1 MRLSITLTALFLF
14 GAALSLAQQPNPAVT
29 AQAIGQANLRAADS
43 VDSPLI
49 GEIRAGA
56 SYPVLGRSQFYPW
69 LLLGEPGAN
78 TPKGWVYEALVTVSG
93 NIQTLPFSDLTMTA
107 STPTAPLVPDDVPSS
122 LAVTGETTGEVNIR
136 YGPGIEYPR
145 LGVAFAGERYE
156 ITGYHTQR
164 PWVRIRFADSPNQ
177 QAWIARSL
185 LNISGRL
192 NSAPAIAQ
200 LPTNL
205 PALTATPSVISAS
218 GLAGQAAVALSP
230 AFEALGNDLWHLTLE
245 HGFDPAT
252 SRFGALFVMDLQ
264 SGEALAFGD
273 DFAFSGTSIN
283 KIAILAA
290 LYQTLQEPPAR
301 ETAVDIANTMICS
314 ENAATNR
321 LLSHIGGDPYSG
333 AEAVTELYQQ
343 LGLTRSFLAAPFTT
357 AGTPEPPPRPIVFPQ
372 TSADQTRAN
381 PDAANQMTVADVGAL
396 LAHVHQCAYHESGA
410 LADVFGGAIQPRE
423 CRQMLHVMSNNTVDA
438 LLKAGVPADL
448 RVAHKHGWIPDTHG
462 NAALFFTP
470 GGDYVIVM
478 MLFQPTWLNF
488 QQSLPLIAEVSRRVY
503 NHFNPDRPQTAIRDG
518 FIPEADS
525 CNYRGDPLVADLMQS
540 SWPE

>member
-1 MRLSITLTALFLF
+1 MRLSIALTALFLF
-14 GAALSLAQQPNPAVT
+14 CAALSLAQQPAVT
-29 AQAIGQANLRAADS
+29 AQALGQANLRAADS
-43 VDSPLI
+43 IDSQLI
-49 GEIRAGA
+49 GEIRAGV

-93 NIQTLPFSDLTMTA
+93 NIQALPFSDLTLTA
-107 STPTAPLVPDDVPSS
+107 STPAAPPAPDDAPSIFS
-122 LAVTGETTGEVNIR
+122 VTGETTGEVNIR

-145 LGVAFAGERYE
+145 LGVAFAGERHQ

-177 QAWIARSL
+177 QAWIARGL

-192 NSAPAIAQ
+192 DSAPAIAQ
-200 LPTNL
+200 LPANL

-218 GLAGQAAVALSP
+218 GQTALGP

-252 SRFGALFVMDLQ
+252 SRFGALFMMDLQ
-264 SGEALAFGD
+264 SGQALSFGD

-290 LYQTLQEPPAR
+290 LYQTLSEPPAMD
-301 ETAVDIANTMICS
+301 TAVDIANTMICS

-321 LLSHIGGDPYSG
+321 LLSRIGGDPYTG
-333 AEAVTELYQQ
+333 AEAVTELYRR
-343 LGLTRSFLAAPFTT
+343 LGLPRSFLVAPFTT
-357 AGTPEPPPRPIVFPQ
+357 VGTPEPPPRPIVFPQ

-396 LAHVHQCAYHESGA
+396 LAHAHQCAYQESGA
-410 LADVFGGAIQPRE
+410 LIDLFGGDIQPRE
-423 CRQMLHVMSNNTVDA
+423 CRQMLHVMSSNTVDA
-438 LLKAGVPADL
+438 LLKAGAPANL

-462 NAALFFTP
+462 SAALFFTP

-488 QQSLPLIAEVSRRVY
+488 QQSLPLIAEVARRVY
-503 NHFNPDRPQTAIRDG
+503 NHFNPDQPQNAIREG
-518 FIPEADS
+518 FIPEVDS
-525 CNYRGDPLVADLMQS
+525 CNYRGDPLIADLMQP

>member
-1 MRLSITLTALFLF
+1 MVILMRLSITLTALFLF
-14 GAALSLAQQPNPAVT
+14 GAALSLAQQPAVT
-29 AQAIGQANLRAADS
+29 AQALGQANLRAADS
-43 VDSPLI
+43 IDSQLI
-49 GEIRAGA
+49 GEIRAGV

-93 NIQTLPFSDLTMTA
+93 NSQTLPFSDLTLTA
-107 STPTAPLVPDDVPSS
+107 STPTAPPVSDDVPSGF
-122 LAVTGETTGEVNIR
+122 AVTGETTGEVNIR

-145 LGVAFAGERYE
+145 LGVAFAGERYD

-177 QAWIARSL
+177 QAWIARDL

-200 LPTNL
+200 LPANL

-218 GLAGQAAVALSP
+218 GQTALSP

-264 SGEALAFGD
+264 SGQALTFGD

-283 KIAILAA
+283 KIAILAT
-290 LYQTLQEPPAR
+290 LYQTLSEPPSMD
-301 ETAVDIANTMICS
+301 TAVDIANTMICS

-321 LLSHIGGDPYSG
+321 LLSRIGGDPYTG

-343 LGLTRSFLAAPFTT
+343 IGLPRSFLVAPFTT
-357 AGTPEPPPRPIVFPQ
+357 VGTPEPPPRPIVFPQ

-381 PDAANQMTVADVGAL
+381 PDAANQMTVADVGVL

-410 LADVFGGAIQPRE
+410 LIDLFDGDIQPRE
-423 CRQMLHVMSNNTVDA
+423 CRQMLHVMSSNTVDA
-438 LLKAGVPADL
+438 LLKAGVSADL

-503 NHFNPDRPQTAIRDG
+503 NHFNPDQPQNAIRDG
-518 FIPEADS
+518 FIPEVDS
-525 CNYRGDPLVADLMQS
+525 CNYRGDPLIADLMQP